1 MKLRVIEK
9 NNLFYPQYYNSNH
22 GWRNFDVC
30 DRTQQYFYDKEL
42 AIKFCEVEL
51 AKYKINVVWSSDEN

>member
-9 NNLFYPQYYNSNH
+9 NNLFFPQYYNSNY
-22 GWRNFDVC
+22 GWR
-30 DRTQQYFYDKEL
+30 YFSADPKGRLCFRNKED

-51 AKYKINVVWSSDEN
+51 TKYKVNIVWSSDEN